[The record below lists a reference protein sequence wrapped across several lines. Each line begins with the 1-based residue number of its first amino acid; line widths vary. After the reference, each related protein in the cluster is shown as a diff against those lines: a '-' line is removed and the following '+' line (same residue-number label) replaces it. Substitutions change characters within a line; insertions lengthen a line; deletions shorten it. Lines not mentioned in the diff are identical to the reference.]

1 MAPRAGLYV
10 QSERLTFAA
19 IVGKGLEY
27 FSLEPGDNP
36 GAQLKAELGARR
48 LACRRVRL
56 ALDRSMVTV
65 KTIDLPAVAGANRRE
80 MLRFEIDRHVPFV
93 AEDLLLDA
101 IDLPAAGDGPGPVH
115 VLIAAAERKLLDRA
129 LRITGE
135 SGLRPASL
143 TVACHDLL
151 RLVGRQIRGGR
162 VVWAHRC
169 GGATDL
175 VFVGSGQLRGS
186 RSVVVEQPEDLVG
199 EVNATLRVLRWKDCE
214 AVWISGDGAVPLL
227 TSTALGELG
236 APATAP
242 PLTPTAASLAAQLP
256 PDERGLGLLAL
267 AAAAGRRQPPL
278 NLLPEAMRPHVFTV
292 AQAATVGV
300 AVLTAGLALASLTME
315 GHRDRR
321 YLKDLET
328 AAVKLEPEVRAVNQV
343 VAELGGKKRL
353 LSAIKAVEQSG
364 LHPLPLMRELTD
376 VLPQDAW
383 LSTLNLD
390 AKSVEISGQANAASQ
405 LIPLLEGSA
414 WLERVEFTSPVT
426 RGRDKEQ
433 FRIKAA
439 LEAGPGGPVS
449 GPAGRPAP
457 PGGAPAAGRA
467 ARPGGA
473 AGPGSPPSPAGSLP
487 PAPPSAVAPAPPPAA
502 PAPSAVV
509 PAPSPALPAPVPPAP
524 GGPAPLRPGGKAG

>member
-1 MAPRAGLYV
+1 MAPRAGLYL
-10 QSERLTFAA
+10 QTERLTFAA
-19 IVGKGLEY
+19 IVGKRLEY
-27 FSLEPGDNP
+27 FSLERGDNP

-56 ALDRSMVTV
+56 AVDRSLVTV
-65 KTIDLPAVAGANRRE
+65 KVIDLPAVAGANRRE

-101 IDLPAAGDGPGPVH
+101 IDLPAAADGPGPAR

-135 SGLRPASL
+135 SGLRPAAL

-151 RLVGRQIRGGR
+151 RLVGREIKGR
-162 VVWAHRC
+162 RIVWAHRC
-169 GGATDL
+169 GGTTDL
-175 VFVGSGQLRGS
+175 VFVGGGQLRGS

-199 EVNATLRVLRWKDCE
+199 EVNATLRVLKWKDCE

-227 TSTALGELG
+227 TSTALGEFG
-236 APATAP
+236 APVTPP
-242 PLTPTAASLAAQLP
+242 PLTAAAASLAEQLP
-256 PDERGLGLLAL
+256 PDEPGPGLLAL

-278 NLLPEAMRPHVFTV
+278 NLLPEEMRPHVFTV
-292 AQAATVGV
+292 AQAATICVV
-300 AVLTAGLALASLTME
+300 VLTAGLALASVTME

-321 YLKDLET
+321 YLTDLET
-328 AAVKLEPEVRAVNQV
+328 ASVKLEPEVRAVNQV
-343 VAELGGKKRL
+343 VANLGQKKRL
-353 LSAIKAVEQSG
+353 LSAIKAVEQGG

-376 VLPQDAW
+376 LLPQDAW

-390 AKSVEISGQANAASQ
+390 AKGVEISGQANAASQ

-426 RGRDKEQ
+426 KGREKEQ

-439 LEAGPGGPVS
+439 LEAGPGGPAS
-449 GPAGRPAP
+449 GPAARLAPPGAAPAAARTTR
-457 PGGAPAAGRA
+457 PGGAPA
-467 ARPGGA
+467 
-473 AGPGSPPSPAGSLP
+473 GSPPSPAVSVP
-487 PAPPSAVAPAPPPAA
+487 PAPPAAVAPVPSPAA

-509 PAPSPALPAPVPPAP
+509 PAPSPVSPAPVAPAP
-524 GGPAPLRPGGKAG
+524 GGPVPLRPGGKGG